1 MHESIRAQIKKPNNM
16 FTGIIEAV
24 GTIKAINVNGQGAR
38 LVIATNNLDMSDVKL
53 GDSIATNGICLTV
66 VDFDN
71 KSYSADVSNETL
83 QRTGFANYGVGMSVN
98 LEKAMLASTRFGGH
112 MVSGHVDG
120 ISEVLSIINNG
131 NSIEYWLSMP
141 NDLAHYIAEKG
152 SVTIDGTSLT
162 VNALEQNKFRL
173 TIVPH
178 TVKETVFSHYKVG
191 TKVNLEVDLI
201 ARYLER
207 LLTKEEHAQ
216 NKPSGVSESLLHKA
230 GFIK

>member
-1 MHESIRAQIKKPNNM
+1 M

-24 GTIKAINVNGQGAR
+24 GAIKAINVNAQGAR
-38 LVIATNNLDMSDVKL
+38 LVIATNNLDMNDVKL

-66 VDFDN
+66 VDFN
-71 KSYSADVSNETL
+71 KGSGNGSYSADVSNETL
-83 QRTGFANYGVGMSVN
+83 QRTGFVNYQVGSKVN

-120 ISEVLSIINNG
+120 VSEILAINNNG

-141 NDLAHYIAEKG
+141 SDLAHYIAEKG

-162 VNALEQNKFRL
+162 VNALSEGSSNGSLQGKFRL

-178 TVKETVFSHYKVG
+178 TVKETIFADYQVG
-191 TKVNLEVDLI
+191 TKVNIEVDLI

-207 LLTKEEHAQ
+207 LLTK
-216 NKPSGVSESLLHKA
+216 NGDSGQAPKSNISEAMLARA
-230 GFIK
+230 GFLK

>member
-1 MHESIRAQIKKPNNM
+1 M

-24 GTIKAINVNGQGAR
+24 GVIKSINVNAQGAR
-38 LVIATNNLDMSDVKL
+38 LVIATNELNMSDVKL

-66 VDFDN
+66 VDFDSTKYN
-71 KSYSADVSNETL
+71 GSYSADVSNETL
-83 QRTGFANYGVGMSVN
+83 QRTGFANYQVGSKVN

-120 ISEVLSIINNG
+120 VSEVLEINHNG
-131 NSIEYWLSMP
+131 NSIEYWLAAP
-141 NDLAHYIAEKG
+141 HELAHYIAEKG

-162 VNALEQNKFRL
+162 VNAIAQDGNNTKFRL

-178 TVKETVFSHYKVG
+178 TVKETIFETYQVG
-191 TKVNLEVDLI
+191 CKVNIEVDLI

-207 LLTKEEHAQ
+207 LLTKTEKHDYQSASSIDEAM
-216 NKPSGVSESLLHKA
+216 LAKA
-230 GFIK
+230 GFMK

>member
-1 MHESIRAQIKKPNNM
+1 M

-24 GTIKAINVNGQGAR
+24 GTIKAININAQGAR
-38 LVIATNNLDMSDVKL
+38 LVIATNSLDMGDVKL

-66 VDFDN
+66 VDFDQH
-71 KSYSADVSNETL
+71 SYSADVSNETL
-83 QRTGFANYGVGMSVN
+83 KRTGFAHYNVGMQVN

-120 ISEVLSIINNG
+120 ISEITSITNNG

-141 NDLAHYIAEKG
+141 SDLAHYIAEKG

-162 VNALEQNKFRL
+162 VNALSDGKFRL

-178 TVKETVFSHYKVG
+178 TVKETIFAHYQVG

-207 LLTKEEHAQ
+207 LLMKENTEQTSATKS
-216 NKPSGVSESLLHKA
+216 NVTESLLQKA

>member
-1 MHESIRAQIKKPNNM
+1 M

-24 GTIKAINVNGQGAR
+24 GTIKAININGQGAR
-38 LVIATNNLDMSDVKL
+38 LVIATNQLDMSDVKL
-53 GDSIATNGICLTV
+53 GDSIAANGICLTV
-66 VDFDN
+66 VDYDAASN
-71 KSYSADVSNETL
+71 SGSYSADVSNETL
-83 QRTGFANYGVGMSVN
+83 QRTGFAHYTVGTHVN

-120 ISEVLSIINNG
+120 VSDVLSIVNNG

-141 NDLAHYIAEKG
+141 KDLAHYIAEKG
-152 SVTIDGTSLT
+152 SITIDGTSLT
-162 VNALEQNKFRL
+162 VNALSDNKFRL

-178 TVKETVFSHYKVG
+178 TVKETIFAHYQVG

-207 LLTKEEHAQ
+207 LLMKETSSETSVTKS
-216 NKPSGVSESLLHKA
+216 NVTESLLQKS
-230 GFIK
+230 GFLR